1 LKFVNKQQNGRG
13 NNWIQ
18 EKKKSYFFDV
28 IGMDQVVVIS
38 RDGKFPDFTYSCS
51 ELQLENPSFTAA
63 NHAMPLSL
71 IAR

>member
-1 LKFVNKQQNGRG
+1 MGEETTGYRKK
-13 NNWIQ
+13 
-18 EKKKSYFFDV
+18 KKKSYFFDV